1 MVINSDL
8 DLEIDQFQ
16 PSKIGIFFGNAL
28 HYMYVYFRLLSSIV
42 GSLTKIYMQR
52 IPRYLGIS
60 KERV

>member
-8 DLEIDQFQ
+8 DLEIEFQ
-16 PSKIGIFFGNAL
+16 PSIGIFFGNAL
-28 HYMYVYFRLLSSIV
+28 HYMLAYFRLLSSIV
-42 GSLTKIYMQR
+42 RSSQKSMQQ